1 MGSVNKLKFNIE
13 MANKDIF
20 WAKQNGT
27 DTVQAQKHADN
38 ALETLSSL
46 AVLWHEFNLTHFEA
60 ELDSANAEVQRAENI
75 VNPPAPSPTQT
86 KAPNTPG
93 FTGIFVLI
101 SIAAVLFIM
110 RKNRD

>member
-1 MGSVNKLKFNIE
+1 

-38 ALETLSSL
+38 ALETLGTL
-46 AVLWHEFNLTHFEA
+46 AVMWHEFNLTHFED
-60 ELDSANAEVQRAENI
+60 ELKSANAEVIRAENI
-75 VNPPAPSPTQT
+75 VNPPAPSPTKT
-86 KAPNTPG
+86 EARGSPG

-101 SIAAVLFIM
+101 SIAAILFFM
-110 RKNRD
+110 KRNRE